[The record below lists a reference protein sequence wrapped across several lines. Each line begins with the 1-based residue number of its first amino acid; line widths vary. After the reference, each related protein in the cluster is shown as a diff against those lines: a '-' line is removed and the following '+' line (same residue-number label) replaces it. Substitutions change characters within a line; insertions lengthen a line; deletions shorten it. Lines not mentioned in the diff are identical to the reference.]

1 MLKIFGADDWVI
13 LASTICSVI
22 YNALAIEQTRWG
34 LGLPLALRPKE
45 NANRYSQVNF
55 AGRPFYMLGVL
66 GFKVSLCFAY
76 LRLVEKRRVYRRIT
90 WAVLITCTL
99 AHIGGTLVLMF
110 QCNPVYKSWSPR
122 TPGKCL
128 RNDITFYTLAAITIF
143 YDLCVIILP
152 IPLFLRTLITNRKK
166 AVLIILFALFG
177 FTTVCSV
184 MRMVQILTIAKNG
197 NSTMLVL
204 WGTIEMNVGI
214 TTTCIPT
221 LSPLFKF
228 FQERTS
234 AKASSG
240 YTSGASKAS
249 RKKNIELTFMGQ
261 LPRETSAYVTSS
273 RRSNS
278 EERILGAGEESGI
291 GVKTDI
297 QVEVSSA
304 HSQGSQS

>member
-1 MLKIFGADDWVI
+1 
-13 LASTICSVI
+13 
-22 YNALAIEQTRWG
+22 
-34 LGLPLALRPKE
+34 
-45 NANRYSQVNF
+45 
-55 AGRPFYMLGVL
+55 MLGIL

-76 LRLVEKRRVYRRIT
+76 LRLVEKRRMYRRIT
-90 WAVLITCTL
+90 WTVLITCTL
-99 AHIGGTLVLMF
+99 AHISGILVLMF
-110 QCNPVYKSWSPR
+110 QCKPVYKSWSPL

-128 RNDITFYTLAAITIF
+128 PNDITFYILAAITIF
-143 YDLCVIILP
+143 FDLCVIILP
-152 IPLFLRTLITNRKK
+152 IPLFLKTLIPNRKK
-166 AVLIILFALFG
+166 VVLIVLFALFG

-184 MRMVQILTIAKNG
+184 MRMVQIITIAKNG

-221 LSPLFKF
+221 LAPLFKF

-240 YTSGASKAS
+240 YTSSASKAS
-249 RKKNIELTFMGQ
+249 KKRNIELTFMGQ
-261 LPRETSAYVTSS
+261 LPKGTSAYVSSS
-273 RRSNS
+273 RQS
-278 EERILGAGEESGI
+278 EERILGTAEEGGI

-304 HSQGSQS
+304 YSQGGRS